1 MQIGNTLPVKT
12 NGSIMGSLIQRAD
25 IAPNDEFGGAALLVP
40 RCVHVQFVGDIH
52 ESFDLE
58 CSS

>member
-1 MQIGNTLPVKT
+1 VKT
-12 NGSIMGSLIQRAD
+12 NEFIMGSLIQRAD
-25 IAPNDEFGGAALLVP
+25 IAPNDVFGGAALLVP
-40 RCVHVQFVGDIH
+40 RCVHVQFVDDIH

>member
-1 MQIGNTLPVKT
+1 MNTNEFT
-12 NGSIMGSLIQRAD
+12 MGSLIQRAD
-25 IAPNDEFGGAALLVP
+25 IAPNDVFGGAALLVP
-40 RCVHVQFVGDIH
+40 RCVHVQFVDDIH